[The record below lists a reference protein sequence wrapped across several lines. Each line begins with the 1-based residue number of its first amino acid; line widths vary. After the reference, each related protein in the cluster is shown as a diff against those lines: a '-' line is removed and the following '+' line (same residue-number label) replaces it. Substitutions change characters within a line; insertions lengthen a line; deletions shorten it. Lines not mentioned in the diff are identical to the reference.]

1 MTGRGRRHH
10 HAAQRDE
17 YSKAEVAAR
26 GLACP
31 FAKSNP
37 ETYVNADVCRPG
49 EGFKE
54 TRLLLYVQWYPPAHS
69 SRQAGPG
76 PSPPRS

>member
-10 HAAQRDE
+10 HAAHRDQ
-17 YSKAEVAAR
+17 YTKAEVAAR

-31 FAKSNP
+31 FAKSSP
-37 ETYVNADVCRPG
+37 EAYATVDVCRPD

-54 TRLLLYVQWYPPAHS
+54 TRLLLYVQ
-69 SRQAGPG
+69 
-76 PSPPRS
+76 